1 MKSDERNGADSAL
14 VSAHPIRVI
23 DARQLGLGAVVEALA
38 RSPAAV
44 PPEIHRAVDRILA
57 DVRARGDAALLE
69 LTARFDGF
77 TASTPTELVITPDEF
92 ETAERRLA
100 PEVRAAL
107 AYAAERIERY
117 HAVAA
122 PKSWRL
128 TDEHGSVL
136 GQEVRALDRAGL
148 YAPGG
153 RAAYPSTVLMTA
165 IPARVAGVREI
176 VLATPPSADGTVP
189 SAILAAAHIAG
200 VDAVYRMGGA
210 QAVAAM
216 AFGTASIPK
225 VDVVAGPGNIYVT
238 LAKREVFGSVGVD
251 GIAGPTELLVVA
263 DGGARPDFVA
273 ADLAAQLE
281 HDPLAWG
288 VLVTDSPRLADR
300 VVEELESLVG
310 GLERAQVIRA
320 ANCCVVVADDMT
332 QAMSLAND
340 FAPEH
345 LLIVAEDAMRLASQV
360 ENAGAVF
367 VGPYATVALGDYT
380 AGPNPTLPASGA
392 ARFASP
398 PGVHPCTKRT
408 SVLSLSR
415 GDVETL
421 HDGTVRLAN
430 LEGLGAHARAVGA
443 RLE

>member
-1 MKSDERNGADSAL
+1 MDSPWSRRRLDLARFAEER
-14 VSAHPIRVI
+14 
-23 DARQLGLGAVVEALA
+23 AVVQDICA
-38 RSPAAV
+38 RVAA
-44 PPEIHRAVDRILA
+44 E
-57 DVRARGDAALLE
+57 GDAALREYGL
-69 LTARFDGF
+69 RFDGWAPGAAESF
-77 TASTPTELVITPDEF
+77 EVPSGELES
-92 ETAERRLA
+92 AAKRLA
-100 PEVRAAL
+100 APDRAAL
-107 AYAAERIERY
+107 EFAAQRIREF
-117 HAVAA
+117 HEAQVAPPA
-122 PKSWRL
+122 AGKPGLKLLARP
-128 TDEHGSVL
+128 
-136 GQEVRALDRAGL
+136 VRRAGL

-216 AFGTASIPK
+216 AFGTASIPR

-288 VLVTDSPRLADR
+288 VLVTDSPKLADR

-320 ANCCVVVADDMT
+320 ANCCVVVAEDMT

-345 LLIVAEDAMRLASQV
+345 LLILAEDGAQLASRV

-367 VGPYATVALGDYT
+367 VGPYATVPLGDYT
-380 AGPNPTLPASGA
+380 AGPNHTLPTSGA

-398 PGVHPCTKRT
+398 LGVHTFIKRT
-408 SVLSLSR
+408 SVLSLNR
-415 GDVETL
+415 GDLEML
-421 HDGTVRLAN
+421 REATVRLAGM
-430 LEGLGAHARAVGA
+430 EGLSGHAHAVEV

>member
-1 MKSDERNGADSAL
+1 LAIKRFDAASWLDSPWTRRRLDFARFAEER
-14 VSAHPIRVI
+14 
-23 DARQLGLGAVVEALA
+23 
-38 RSPAAV
+38 AAV
-44 PPEIHRAVDRILA
+44 QEICARVAA
-57 DVRARGDAALLE
+57 DGDTALREYGL
-69 LTARFDGF
+69 RFDGWAPS
-77 TASTPTELVITPDEF
+77 ASESF
-92 ETAERRLA
+92 EVPSGEVASAAKRLA
-100 PEVRAAL
+100 EADRAAL
-107 AYAAERIERY
+107 EFAARRIREF
-117 HAVAA
+117 HEAQVAPPPA
-122 PKSWRL
+122 GMPGLKLLARP
-128 TDEHGSVL
+128 
-136 GQEVRALDRAGL
+136 VRRAGL

-165 IPARVAGVREI
+165 IPARVAGVKEV
-176 VLATPPSADGTVP
+176 VLATPPSADGSVP
-189 SAILAAAHIAG
+189 TAILAAAHIAG
-200 VDAVYRMGGA
+200 VDAVYRIGGA
-210 QAVAAM
+210 QAVAAL
-216 AFGTASIPK
+216 AYGTASIPR
-225 VDVVAGPGNIYVT
+225 VDMVAGPGNIYVT

-300 VVEELESLVG
+300 VVEELESLVA

-345 LLIVAEDAMRLASQV
+345 LLIVAEDGARLASQV

-367 VGPYATVALGDYT
+367 VGPYATVPLGDYT
-380 AGPNPTLPASGA
+380 AGPNHTLPTSGA

-398 PGVHPCTKRT
+398 LGVDTFMKRT
-408 SVLSLSR
+408 SVLSLNR
-415 GDVETL
+415 GDLEML
-421 HDGTVRLAN
+421 REATVRLAGM
-430 LEGLGAHARAVGA
+430 EGLSGHAHAVEV

>member
-1 MKSDERNGADSAL
+1 MAIKRFDAASWLDSPWSRRRL
-14 VSAHPIRVI
+14 
-23 DARQLGLGAVVEALA
+23 DLA
-38 RSPAAV
+38 RFAEERAAV
-44 PPEIHRAVDRILA
+44 QEICARVAA
-57 DVRARGDAALLE
+57 DGDDALREYGL
-69 LTARFDGF
+69 RFDGWAPG
-77 TASTPTELVITPDEF
+77 ASESFEVPSGEL
-92 ETAERRLA
+92 ASAAKRLA
-100 PEVRAAL
+100 APDLAAL
-107 AYAAERIERY
+107 EFAAHRIREF
-117 HAVAA
+117 HGAQVAMPPA
-122 PKSWRL
+122 GKPGLKLL
-128 TDEHGSVL
+128 TRP
-136 GQEVRALDRAGL
+136 VRRVGL

-153 RAAYPSTVLMTA
+153 RATYPSTVLMTA
-165 IPARVAGVREI
+165 IPARVAGVKEV

-200 VDAVYRMGGA
+200 VDAVYRIGGA

-216 AFGTASIPK
+216 AFGTASIPR

-288 VLVTDSPRLADR
+288 VLVTDSLKLADR

-320 ANCCVVVADDMT
+320 ANCCVVVADDMA

-345 LLIVAEDAMRLASQV
+345 LLIVADDAARLASQV

-367 VGPYATVALGDYT
+367 VGPYATVPLGDYT
-380 AGPNPTLPASGA
+380 AGPNHTLPTSGA

-398 PGVHPCTKRT
+398 LGVHTFLKRT
-408 SVLSLSR
+408 SVLSLNR
-415 GDVETL
+415 GDLEML
-421 HDGTVRLAN
+421 REATVRLARM
-430 LEGLGAHARAVGA
+430 EGLTGHAHAVEV